1 MRIFGRV
8 AVCGVI
14 SEYSSAGR
22 KASPNMLDIVYKRI
36 SIRGFLAADFL
47 NVFEDFFS
55 KTLDYLRTGEL
66 KTIEDISSGV
76 ESIPSAFVGLF
87 KGDNIGK
94 KVIIFVRFCFDT
106 FQAID
111 GAVIG
116 KVVASGNAKFQKD
129 DLVLGVFTWAQYSLV
144 KEGSILRKL
153 ESSEF
158 PLSYY
163 LGVLGFNGL
172 SAYAGFFE
180 LCKPLKGEKVFVS
193 AAGGAV
199 GNLVGQYAKLLGC
212 YVVGCAGTQKKV
224 ELLKKELGFDE
235 AFNYKEEKDL
245 NYALKR
251 YFPDGIDVYFDN
263 VGGETLEAAVANMR
277 IFGRVAVCG
286 VISEYSSAGRKAS
299 PNMLDIVYKRI
310 SIRGFLAADF
320 LNVFEDFFSKT
331 LDYLRTGEL
340 KTIEDISSGVESIP
354 SAFVGLFKGDNIGKK
369 VISLAE
375 D

>member
-1 MRIFGRV
+1 MEVKNKYI
-8 AVCGVI
+8 VI
-14 SEYSSAGR
+14 
-22 KASPNMLDIVYKRI
+22 KHH
-36 SIRGFLAADFL
+36 
-47 NVFEDFFS
+47 FEDAPKEANF
-55 KTLDYLRTGEL
+55 EL
-66 KTIEDISSGV
+66 KTGTIALSVAPGSDDIIVKNLYISIDPYQINRMKLSSSSQGTSSFAAPINPG
-76 ESIPSAFVGLF
+76 E
-87 KGDNIGK
+87 
-94 KVIIFVRFCFDT
+94 
-106 FQAID
+106 AID

-286 VISEYSSAGRKAS
+286 VISEYNSAGRKAS

-320 LNVFEDFFSKT
+320 LNVFEEFFSKT